1 MRGLTPLQRAALLLA
16 GAVLGIVFSGSVTG
30 WLARARINEAR
41 PLPPA
46 RGEPAPEPRADA
58 VPTSRP
64 PAA

>member
-1 MRGLTPLQRAALLLA
+1 MRGLGPFRRAALLLA
-16 GAVLGIVFSGSVTG
+16 GAVLGIVFSGTVTA

-46 RGEPAPEPRADA
+46 KGEPAPEPRAGA
-58 VPTSRP
+58 APPARP